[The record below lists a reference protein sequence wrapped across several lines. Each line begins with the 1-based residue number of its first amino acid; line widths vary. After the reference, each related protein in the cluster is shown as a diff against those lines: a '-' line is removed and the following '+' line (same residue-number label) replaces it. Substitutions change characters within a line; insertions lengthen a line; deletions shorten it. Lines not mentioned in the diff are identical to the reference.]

1 MRPVLSLLAVVVMP
15 VLMPA
20 LMPVMPAA
28 AQQAAPPPPA
38 ESPPTAPLSLE
49 QRMLVRCSAA
59 FALVAH
65 GQAVGDTAALAWPPV
80 GARGRE
86 FFVRASA
93 HLIDEA
99 GLTRAALTTAMVREA
114 QDLGQNGALAAA
126 MPPCLAALEASGL

>member
-1 MRPVLSLLAVVVMP
+1 MRPVLPPLAVG
-15 VLMPA
+15 
-20 LMPVMPAA
+20 LMPVVMLALMAAGPAA
-28 AQQAAPPPPA
+28 AQQAA
-38 ESPPTAPLSLE
+38 PTAPLSLE

-65 GQAVGDTAALAWPPV
+65 GQAGGDAAALAWPAL

-93 HLIDEA
+93 RLIDEA
-99 GLTRAALTTAMVREA
+99 GLDRAALTTAMIEEA

-126 MPPCLAALEASGL
+126 MPPCLSVLEASGL

>member
-1 MRPVLSLLAVVVMP
+1 MRPVLPPLAVGLMP
-15 VLMPA
+15 FIMLALMPA
-20 LMPVMPAA
+20 APTA
-28 AQQAAPPPPA
+28 AQQAAPA
-38 ESPPTAPLSLE
+38 LPLSLE

-65 GQAVGDTAALAWPPV
+65 GQAAGDAAALAWPAL

-93 HLIDEA
+93 RLIDEA
-99 GLTRAALTTAMVREA
+99 GLDRAALTTAMIEEA

-126 MPPCLAALEASGL
+126 MPPCLSALEASGL